1 MDFGFDQFSKVNLLN
16 LIGIDPAEQ
25 CRNLA
30 NPGAP
35 PIRAA
40 HRCKAGR
47 GFGSERVDC
56 SPHRGCDLATQPRFS
71 TIATALGAVQP
82 SAGFRPIRRPDRQS
96 QFGSGLGLFPHCF
109 GSYALM
115 GGDQ

>member
-56 SPHRGCDLATQPRFS
+56 SPHRGCDLATQPSFS
-71 TIATALGAVQP
+71 AIATALGASRATVCRVSTNQ
-82 SAGFRPIRRPDRQS
+82 ATR
-96 QFGSGLGLFPHCF
+96 
-109 GSYALM
+109 
-115 GGDQ
+115 